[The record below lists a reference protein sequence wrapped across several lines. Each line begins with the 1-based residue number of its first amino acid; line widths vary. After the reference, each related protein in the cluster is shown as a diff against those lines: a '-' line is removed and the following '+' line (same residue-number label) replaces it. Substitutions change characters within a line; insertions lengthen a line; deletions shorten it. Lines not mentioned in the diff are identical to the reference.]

1 MSQKTKIRRE
11 EISKMVLSEG
21 KIKVKD
27 LASYLNV
34 STETIRKDLHY
45 LDMMGIVT
53 KSHGGA
59 SVLNDYYQLPIDV
72 KLQEN
77 LDAKKQIAR
86 KALDFIE
93 DNSLIY
99 LDPGS
104 TSIQVAKLLR
114 VKKNL
119 TILTNSITIANIVSG
134 SDHEVIVC
142 GGLLQKRG
150 KALVGIYAIDV
161 INTIHIDLAIVGS
174 DGFKGMSGPTTFSL
188 EEAEIRKHIM
198 RNSDVRMIICDASK
212 FDKTST
218 YLFGKFQDYDYF
230 ITDETRIDKLKQIDG
245 IKKIVSVRSER

>member
-27 LASYLNV
+27 LANYLKV

-45 LDMMGIVT
+45 LDMMGIIT

-59 SVLNDYYQLPIDV
+59 SVLNDYYQLPLDV

-119 TILTNSITIANIVSG
+119 TVLTNSITIANIVAD
-134 SDHEVIVC
+134 SDHEIIVC

-161 INTIHIDLAIVGS
+161 INSIHIDTAIVGS

-230 ITDETRIDKLKQIDG
+230 ITNETRIDKLKQIDG
-245 IKKIVSVRSER
+245 VKKIISVRSER